1 MENTRIMVVTGAS
14 TGVGKAVALRFA
26 EEGYTVCALA
36 RSVDKLDALA
46 KQKPGAIVAYPT
58 DVTDSSQV
66 EHTFAD
72 ILEDYGRIDVLVN
85 NAGVTTGGKPVDVA
99 MIDRIIDTNLKGTMY
114 CTFAALPA
122 MREHGAGHI
131 LNVASIAGVDISAKG
146 GDGLYAASKHGA
158 VAFSEALGK
167 MARQDGILVT
177 ALCPGGIDTPL
188 WNEENPYPHDK
199 NTMIRPEEVA
209 DLIAYILAQ
218 PKRTLFKNVIFVP
231 IVEQW

>member
-1 MENTRIMVVTGAS
+1 MNNMPVMVVTGAS

-26 EEGYTVCALA
+26 EEGYRVCALA

-46 KQKPGAIVAYPT
+46 MERSDAIVAYPT
-58 DVTDSSQV
+58 DVTDSDQV
-66 EHTFAD
+66 EQTFAE
-72 ILEDYGRIDVLVN
+72 ILEDHGRIDILVN
-85 NAGVTTGGKPVDVA
+85 NAGVTTGGKPVDFA

-122 MREHGAGHI
+122 MREHGRGHI
-131 LNVASIAGVDISAKG
+131 FNVASIAGVDISARG
-146 GDGLYAASKHGA
+146 GDGLYTASKHGA

-167 MARQDGILVT
+167 MARRDGILVT

-188 WNEENPYPHDK
+188 WNDENPYPHDK
-199 NTMIRPEEVA
+199 DTMIRPEEIA

-231 IVEQW
+231 VVEDW